1 MGTGR
6 CFALLLAALPAALWP
21 AQAVSSEGFY
31 AIPDGL
37 RQGPPGVLL
46 KAEPVAPPPGAGAAY
61 RIIYRSRDHAGR
73 PVAIS
78 GLVALP
84 PEGRAGGGRPV
95 VAWGHGTSGVATRC
109 APSRDPAQA
118 FARIGGLSKLMAHG
132 VIVAATDYGGLG
144 EAGQHSYLLGASE
157 AHAMIDAVRA
167 ARRLPGADAGARYA
181 AWGFSQ
187 GGHAA
192 LFTAAE
198 ARAYAPELR
207 LAGVAAA
214 AAPTE
219 LRRLLRDDIDT
230 LPGQVVAS
238 FAAWSWGQAYRLPLD
253 GIVRPAAQ
261 ATVERIAGDCSLDPL
276 GDVSL
281 GLSALSY
288 GATGFLRSGA
298 DRRPGWDQLIARNS
312 NPDPKGVPVF
322 FAQGSLD
329 ALVEP
334 ATTRDYVG
342 RLCRTGTP
350 VTYVEVPWA
359 SHGGV
364 ARAVAPMAVSWLLAR
379 LSGAPVP
386 DGCVRAGR

>member
-1 MGTGR
+1 MRTGR
-6 CFALLLAALPAALWP
+6 CFALLLTALSAAVGSVQALGAESFYALPD
-21 AQAVSSEGFY
+21 GF
-31 AIPDGL
+31 
-37 RQGPPGVLL
+37 RQGPPGALL

-61 RIIYRSRDHAGR
+61 RILYRSRDHAGR

-84 PEGRAGGGRPV
+84 PEGRAGARPV

-109 APSRDPAQA
+109 APSRNPAQA
-118 FARIGGLSKLMAHG
+118 FARIGGLSELMAHG

-167 ARRLPGADAGARYA
+167 ARRLPGADAGVGYA

-192 LFTAAE
+192 LFTATE

-219 LRRLLRDDIDT
+219 LRRLLWEDIDT

-253 GIVRPAAQ
+253 GIVRPEAR
-261 ATVERIAGDCSLDPL
+261 ATVERIAADCSLDPL
-276 GDVSL
+276 GDVAL
-281 GLSALSY
+281 GLTALSY

-298 DRRPGWDQLIARNS
+298 DRRPGWDQMIARNS

-334 ATTRDYVG
+334 ATTRDYVA
-342 RLCRTGTP
+342 RLCGRGTP

-364 ARAVAPMAVSWLLAR
+364 AKAVAPMAVSWLIAR

-386 DGCVRAGR
+386 NGCARAGR